1 MEDKELEEK
10 IKKAKQMNNFI
21 RLYAEITDDA
31 YAKFTANIS
40 TIQDV
45 FMDIG
50 GSMETI
56 TDEQYRELANIV
68 KQFELAM
75 KNYIKQEK
83 IELKKGGLN
92 GR

>member
-1 MEDKELEEK
+1 MKDEELEK
-10 IKKAKQMNNFI
+10 KVKKAKQMNNFI

-45 FMDIG
+45 FIDIG

-83 IELKKGGLN
+83 IELKKED
-92 GR
+92 

>member
-1 MEDKELEEK
+1 MEDEELEK
-10 IKKAKQMNNFI
+10 KVKKAKQMNNFI

-31 YAKFTANIS
+31 YAKFSANIS

-45 FMDIG
+45 FIDIG

-68 KQFELAM
+68 KQFELAIR
-75 KNYIKQEK
+75 NYLRQEK
-83 IELKKGGLN
+83 IELKKED
-92 GR
+92 

>member
-10 IKKAKQMNNFI
+10 VKKAKQINNLI
-21 RLYAEITDDA
+21 RLFAEITDDG
-31 YAKFTANIS
+31 YAKFTANTS
-40 TIQDV
+40 TIQDLV
-45 FMDIG
+45 IDIG

-83 IELKKGGLN
+83 IELKKED
-92 GR
+92 

>member
-1 MEDKELEEK
+1 MKDEELAEEV
-10 IKKAKQMNNFI
+10 KKAKQMNNFI

-45 FMDIG
+45 FIDIG

-83 IELKKGGLN
+83 IELKKED
-92 GR
+92 

>member
-1 MEDKELEEK
+1 MKDEELEEK
-10 IKKAKQMNNFI
+10 VKKAKQMNNFI
-21 RLYAEITDDA
+21 RLFAEITDDG

-45 FMDIG
+45 FIDIG

-75 KNYIKQEK
+75 KNYIKQEN
-83 IELKKGGLN
+83 IELKKED
-92 GR
+92 